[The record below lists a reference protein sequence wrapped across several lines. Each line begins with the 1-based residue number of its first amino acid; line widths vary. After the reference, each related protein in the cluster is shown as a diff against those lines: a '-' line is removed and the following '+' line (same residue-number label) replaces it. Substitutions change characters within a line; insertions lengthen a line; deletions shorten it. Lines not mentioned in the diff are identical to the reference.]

1 MKFHHFLLFL
11 LVTRLGLAQENISFN
26 KNREIV
32 SPEIH
37 SDNSVTFRLLAPD
50 AKSVKVESDFLPPGP
65 MGKGAVDL
73 KKGSDGVWIFTSDKL
88 PSELYSYQFL
98 VDGLR
103 MNDPNNPFLI
113 RDVAAVVSIF
123 IVGNGKADDYKVK
136 DVPHGTVTRRWY
148 DSPTLKSNRRVTVY
162 MPPGYE
168 TSKEN
173 YPVLYLMHGA
183 GGDEEAWIA
192 LGRTSQ
198 ILDNLIAAKKAKPM
212 IVVMTNGNASQTAA
226 PGESSAA
233 MTKPIFIQ
241 PDMFSGNTEKAY
253 PDVVKFIDANYR
265 TKKEKSGRAITGLS
279 MGGMHSLVISA
290 NNPELFDYIG
300 VFSSGIIQPKEASAE
315 VYTNLDSK
323 FKALKEKGVKLYWIG
338 IGKDDFLYKQC
349 GDLKAKL
356 DAANLKYTYKE
367 TPGGHTWSNW
377 RDYLTEFAP
386 LLFR

>member
-1 MKFHHFLLFL
+1 MKVHHLILFL
-11 LVTRLGLAQENISFN
+11 LITRLGLAQENISFN
-26 KNREIV
+26 NKEIV

-37 SDNSVTFRLLAPD
+37 SDNSVTFRLVAPD

-65 MGKGAVDL
+65 IGKGAVDL
-73 KKGSDGVWIFTSDKL
+73 KKGSDGVWSFTSDKL
-88 PSELYSYQFL
+88 ASELYSYQFL

-103 MNDPNNPFLI
+103 MNDPNNAFLI

-148 DSPTLKSNRRVTVY
+148 DSPTLNTNRRVTIY
-162 MPPGYE
+162 TPPGYE

-198 ILDNLIAAKKAKPM
+198 ILDNLIASKKAKPM

-265 TKKEKSGRAITGLS
+265 TKKEKSARAITGLS

-300 VFSSGIIQPKEASAE
+300 VFSSGIIQPGEASAE
-315 VYTNLDSK
+315 VYANMDNK
-323 FKALKEKGVKLYWIG
+323 FKTLKEKGVKLYWIG

-349 GDLKAKL
+349 GNLKAKL
-356 DAANLKYTYKE
+356 DAAGLKYTYKE